1 MSDENLIASTALN
14 QEVVEEATV
23 PVSIE
28 QQTSN
33 IVDIEDEMKALAIA
47 RRRLTVFWHPACEM
61 HYIPDHPEQP
71 LRVSRILAALRTN
84 FEDKVKFQ
92 EACKA
97 KNSHLELLHAKKL
110 IDRFNMLC
118 DRTIKQ
124 YEENGKIVQEHVDG
138 DTSIMHGTKEAA
150 YRAAGS
156 VIMAIDSIFTSEP
169 TVKIDTAFC
178 CVRPPGH
185 HAVPKRSMGFCHF
198 NNAAIGALYA
208 RQRYGKQRAAVLD
221 FDVHHGNG
229 TEEAF
234 IDDEDL
240 FYGSTHQK
248 GSYPGTGKDPSP
260 YVGAMAKYEF
270 QRRIVNR
277 LIRTGPTNRD
287 DFRKGWLEIL
297 QEMHR
302 FGPQIVIISAGFDAH
317 EDDPLAD
324 SALIAEDFYWATEQ
338 VRAICEMLP
347 GEPVPVLSV
356 LEGGYD
362 LDAIS
367 ASAVEH
373 VRALLADTVTLDKA
387 FESQV
392 EVAGDAKEE
401 DKVHNGDEVSALK
414 SVLQMMGIQEPK
426 SSSTN
431 VEK

>member
-1 MSDENLIASTALN
+1 MEFATTEEISAPSLLN
-14 QEVVEEATV
+14 QEVASEA
-23 PVSIE
+23 INE
-28 QQTSN
+28 QQLPF
-33 IVDIEDEMKALAIA
+33 IDRIIKEMKLLAIA
-47 RRRLTVFWHPACEM
+47 RRLTVFWHPACEM
-61 HYIPDHPEQP
+61 HEIPNHPEQP
-71 LRVSRILAALRTN
+71 LRVSRILAALRTI

-92 EACKA
+92 ETSLAD
-97 KNSHLELLHAKKL
+97 NSHLELLHTKKL
-110 IDRFNMLC
+110 VERFNVLC

-124 YEENGKIVQEHVDG
+124 FEEKGKVVQEHIDG

-156 VIMAIDSIFTSEP
+156 VIMAIDSICTSDQTE
-169 TVKIDTAFC
+169 KIDTAFC

-185 HAVPKRSMGFCHF
+185 HAETKRSMGFCHF

-234 IDDEDL
+234 LNDEDL

-248 GSYPGTGKDPSP
+248 DSYPGTGKDPSP
-260 YVGAMAKYEF
+260 YVGALAKKEVH
-270 QRRIVNR
+270 RRIVNR
-277 LIRTGPTNRD
+277 LIRTGSQNRD

-338 VRAICEMLP
+338 VRAVCEMLP
-347 GEPVPVLSV
+347 GDPVPVLSV

-373 VRALLADTVTLDKA
+373 VRALLADTITLDTA
-387 FESQV
+387 FESQI
-392 EVAGDAKEE
+392 EE
-401 DKVHNGDEVSALK
+401 LTEEEKVVKVHNGDEVSALK
-414 SVLQMMGIQEPK
+414 SVLAMMGIQEPK
-426 SSSTN
+426 GLQSN
-431 VEK
+431 EDK

>member
-1 MSDENLIASTALN
+1 MEINPSEEIAYLAGVADETTT
-14 QEVVEEATV
+14 VEEQTLV
-23 PVSIE
+23 IE
-28 QQTSN
+28 N
-33 IVDIEDEMKALAIA
+33 IFEEMKSSTVG
-47 RRRLTVFWHPACEM
+47 RRLTVFWHPACEM
-61 HYIPDHPEQP
+61 HEIPHHPEQP
-71 LRVSRILAALRTN
+71 MRVSRILRALRSN
-84 FEDKVKFQ
+84 FEDKDKVKFQ
-92 EACKA
+92 EASLA
-97 KNSHLELLHAKKL
+97 EDSHLELLHSKKL
-110 IDRFNMLC
+110 IDRFNVLC
-118 DRTIKQ
+118 NRTIQ
-124 YEENGKIVQEHVDG
+124 QFEEKGKVVQEHIDG

-156 VIMAIDSIFTSEP
+156 VIMAIDSILSTDS

-185 HAVPKRSMGFCHF
+185 HAEPKRSMGFCHF

-208 RQRYGKQRAAVLD
+208 RQRYGKQRTAVLD

-234 IDDEDL
+234 LNDGDL

-248 GSYPGTGKDPSP
+248 DCYPGTGKDPSP
-260 YVGAMAKYEF
+260 YVGALAKKEIH
-270 QRRIVNR
+270 RRIVNR

-302 FGPQIVIISAGFDAH
+302 FAPQIVIISAGFDAH

-338 VRAICEMLP
+338 VRAVCEMLP
-347 GEPVPVLSV
+347 GDPVPVLSV

-373 VRALLADTVTLDKA
+373 VRALLADTVALDKA
-387 FESQV
+387 FVLQI
-392 EVAGDAKEE
+392 KEKEETKQE
-401 DKVHNGDEVSALK
+401 DKVHDGDEVSALK
-414 SVLQMMGIQEPK
+414 SILEMMGIQEPK
-426 SSSTN
+426 VLPIS
-431 VEK
+431 EAK